1 MRIEDA
7 YRKDVIITLLNNEEY
22 EGFVTDYENEF
33 ESETGNLVVD
43 IQTDFAVY
51 SFDETEIKRVKSR
64 LLCKMLYNVFTI
76 STYQN

>member
-33 ESETGNLVVD
+33 ETETGNLVVD

-51 SFDETEIKRVKSR
+51 SFDETEIKSIR
-64 LLCKMLYNVFTI
+64 LLK
-76 STYQN
+76 

>member
-1 MRIEDA
+1 EDA

-51 SFDETEIKRVKSR
+51 SFDETEIKSIR
-64 LLCKMLYNVFTI
+64 LLK
-76 STYQN
+76 

>member
-7 YRKDVIITLLNNEEY
+7 YRKDVIVTLLNNEEY

-51 SFDETEIKRVKSR
+51 SFDETEIKSIR
-64 LLCKMLYNVFTI
+64 LLK
-76 STYQN
+76 

>member
-1 MRIEDA
+1 MRIEDG

-51 SFDETEIKRVKSR
+51 SFDETEIKSIR
-64 LLCKMLYNVFTI
+64 LLK
-76 STYQN
+76 

>member
-1 MRIEDA
+1 MIIEDA

-51 SFDETEIKRVKSR
+51 SFDETEIKSIR
-64 LLCKMLYNVFTI
+64 LLK
-76 STYQN
+76 

>member
-51 SFDETEIKRVKSR
+51 WFDETEIKSIR
-64 LLCKMLYNVFTI
+64 LLK
-76 STYQN
+76 

>member
-51 SFDETEIKRVKSR
+51 SFDETEIKSIG
-64 LLCKMLYNVFTI
+64 LLK
-76 STYQN
+76 

>member
-1 MRIEDA
+1 A

-51 SFDETEIKRVKSR
+51 SFDETEIKSIR
-64 LLCKMLYNVFTI
+64 LLK
-76 STYQN
+76 

>member
-51 SFDETEIKRVKSR
+51 SFNETEIKSIR
-64 LLCKMLYNVFTI
+64 LLK
-76 STYQN
+76 

>member
-43 IQTDFAVY
+43 IQTEFAVY
-51 SFDETEIKRVKSR
+51 SFDETEIKSIR
-64 LLCKMLYNVFTI
+64 LLK
-76 STYQN
+76 

>member
-1 MRIEDA
+1 MRLEDA

-51 SFDETEIKRVKSR
+51 SFDETEIKSIR
-64 LLCKMLYNVFTI
+64 LLK
-76 STYQN
+76 

>member
-51 SFDETEIKRVKSR
+51 SFDETVIKSIR
-64 LLCKMLYNVFTI
+64 LLK
-76 STYQN
+76 

>member
-51 SFDETEIKRVKSR
+51 SFDETEMV
-64 LLCKMLYNVFTI
+64 V
-76 STYQN
+76 

>member
-43 IQTDFAVY
+43 IQTDCAVY
-51 SFDETEIKRVKSR
+51 SFDETEIKSIR
-64 LLCKMLYNVFTI
+64 LLK
-76 STYQN
+76 

>member
-22 EGFVTDYENEF
+22 KGFVTDYENEF

-51 SFDETEIKRVKSR
+51 SFDETEIKSIR
-64 LLCKMLYNVFTI
+64 LLK
-76 STYQN
+76 

>member
-51 SFDETEIKRVKSR
+51 SFDETEIKSVR
-64 LLCKMLYNVFTI
+64 LLK
-76 STYQN
+76 

>member
-43 IQTDFAVY
+43 IQTYFAVY
-51 SFDETEIKRVKSR
+51 SFDETEIKSIR
-64 LLCKMLYNVFTI
+64 LLK
-76 STYQN
+76 

>member
-7 YRKDVIITLLNNEEY
+7 YRKNVIITLLNNEEY

-51 SFDETEIKRVKSR
+51 SFDETEIKSIR
-64 LLCKMLYNVFTI
+64 LLK
-76 STYQN
+76 

>member
-7 YRKDVIITLLNNEEY
+7 YCKDVIITLLNNEEY

-51 SFDETEIKRVKSR
+51 SFDETEIKSIR
-64 LLCKMLYNVFTI
+64 LLK
-76 STYQN
+76 

>member
-7 YRKDVIITLLNNEEY
+7 YRKDVIITLLNNEKY
-22 EGFVTDYENEF
+22 EGVVTDYENEF

-51 SFDETEIKRVKSR
+51 SFDETEIKSIR
-64 LLCKMLYNVFTI
+64 LLK
-76 STYQN
+76 

>member
-51 SFDETEIKRVKSR
+51 SFDETEIKSIS
-64 LLCKMLYNVFTI
+64 LLK
-76 STYQN
+76 

>member
-1 MRIEDA
+1 MKSIEIEDA

-51 SFDETEIKRVKSR
+51 SFDETEIKSIR
-64 LLCKMLYNVFTI
+64 LLK
-76 STYQN
+76 

>member
-7 YRKDVIITLLNNEEY
+7 YRKDVIITLLNNEGY

-51 SFDETEIKRVKSR
+51 SFDETEIKSIR
-64 LLCKMLYNVFTI
+64 LLK
-76 STYQN
+76 

>member
-7 YRKDVIITLLNNEEY
+7 YRKDVIITFLNNEEY
-22 EGFVTDYENEF
+22 EGVVTDYENEF

-51 SFDETEIKRVKSR
+51 SFDETEIKSIR
-64 LLCKMLYNVFTI
+64 LLK
-76 STYQN
+76 

>member
-43 IQTDFAVY
+43 IQTNFAVY
-51 SFDETEIKRVKSR
+51 SFDETEIKSIR
-64 LLCKMLYNVFTI
+64 LLK
-76 STYQN
+76 

>member
-51 SFDETEIKRVKSR
+51 LFDETEIKSIR
-64 LLCKMLYNVFTI
+64 LLK
-76 STYQN
+76 

>member
-1 MRIEDA
+1 MLRIEDA

-51 SFDETEIKRVKSR
+51 SFDETEIKSIR
-64 LLCKMLYNVFTI
+64 LLK
-76 STYQN
+76 

>member
-7 YRKDVIITLLNNEEY
+7 YRKDVIITLLNNEKY

-51 SFDETEIKRVKSR
+51 SFDETEIKSIR
-64 LLCKMLYNVFTI
+64 LLK
-76 STYQN
+76 

>member
-51 SFDETEIKRVKSR
+51 SFDETEIKSIR
-64 LLCKMLYNVFTI
+64 LLKKFLNSI
-76 STYQN
+76 LSTQIK

>member
-7 YRKDVIITLLNNEEY
+7 YREDVIITLLNNEEY

-51 SFDETEIKRVKSR
+51 SFDETEIKSIR
-64 LLCKMLYNVFTI
+64 LLK
-76 STYQN
+76 

>member
-33 ESETGNLVVD
+33 ESETGNLVVN

-51 SFDETEIKRVKSR
+51 SFDETEIKSIR
-64 LLCKMLYNVFTI
+64 LLK
-76 STYQN
+76 

>member
-7 YRKDVIITLLNNEEY
+7 YRKGVIITLLNNEEY

-51 SFDETEIKRVKSR
+51 SFDETEIKSIR
-64 LLCKMLYNVFTI
+64 LLK
-76 STYQN
+76 

>member
-7 YRKDVIITLLNNEEY
+7 YRKDVIITLLNNEEH

-51 SFDETEIKRVKSR
+51 SFDETEIKSIR
-64 LLCKMLYNVFTI
+64 LLK
-76 STYQN
+76 

>member
-51 SFDETEIKRVKSR
+51 SCDETEIKSIR
-64 LLCKMLYNVFTI
+64 LLK
-76 STYQN
+76 

>member
-51 SFDETEIKRVKSR
+51 SLDETEIKSIR
-64 LLCKMLYNVFTI
+64 LLK
-76 STYQN
+76 

>member
-1 MRIEDA
+1 LRIEDA

-51 SFDETEIKRVKSR
+51 SFDETEIKSIR
-64 LLCKMLYNVFTI
+64 LLK
-76 STYQN
+76 